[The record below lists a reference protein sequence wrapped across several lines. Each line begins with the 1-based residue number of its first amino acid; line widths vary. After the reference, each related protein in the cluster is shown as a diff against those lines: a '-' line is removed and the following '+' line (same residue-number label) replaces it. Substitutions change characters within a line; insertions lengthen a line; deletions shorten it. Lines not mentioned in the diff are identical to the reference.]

1 MEKEEKDKE
10 NDMKILTE
18 EEIEKIKDAFDVVD
32 SRGRGKFDPKEFK
45 ENMESNGLHEKEP
58 LIYEIFNELDTEE
71 AEKNGVTFEQLIEAI
86 SNKLGNKNSREGTKK
101 IFDLFVDKKGSN
113 TITLHAL
120 KKAANEFG
128 QKMTNEQLKELFE
141 KASKNGNELTFD
153 EFYNVINKKS

>member
-1 MEKEEKDKE
+1 MEKENID
-10 NDMKILTE
+10 NLTE

-45 ENMESNGLHEKEP
+45 ANMESTGMHEKEA
-58 LIYEIFNELDTEE
+58 LIYSIFDELDTEE
-71 AEKNGVTFEQLIEAI
+71 AENNGVTFEQLIEAI
-86 SNKLGNKNSREGTKK
+86 NRKLGNKNTKEGARK
-101 IFDLFVDKKGSN
+101 IFELFVDKKDSQ

-128 QKMTNEQLKELFE
+128 QKMTHEQLKELFE

-153 EFYNVINKKS
+153 EFYKVLNKKH

>member
-1 MEKEEKDKE
+1 MEKEDI
-10 NDMKILTE
+10 NNLTE

-45 ENMESNGLHEKEP
+45 ANMESTGMHEKES
-58 LIYEIFNELDTEE
+58 LIYSIFDDLDTEE
-71 AEKNGVTFEQLIEAI
+71 AENNGVTFKQLIEAI
-86 SNKLGNKNSREGTKK
+86 NKKLGNRNTKEGARK
-101 IFDLFVDKKGSN
+101 IFELFVDKKDSQ

-141 KASKNGNELTFD
+141 KASRNGNELTFD
-153 EFYNVINKKS
+153 EFYKVLNKKN

>member
-1 MEKEEKDKE
+1 MEEEDIS
-10 NDMKILTE
+10 NLTE

-45 ENMESNGLHEKEP
+45 ANMESTGMHEKES
-58 LIYEIFNELDTEE
+58 LIYSIFDDLDTEE
-71 AEKNGVTFEQLIEAI
+71 AENNGVTFKQLIEAI
-86 SNKLGNKNSREGTKK
+86 NKKLGNRNTKEGARK
-101 IFDLFVDKKGSN
+101 IFELFVDKKGSQ

-141 KASKNGNELTFD
+141 KASRNGNELTFD
-153 EFYNVINKKS
+153 EFYKVLNKKN

>member
-1 MEKEEKDKE
+1 MEKE
-10 NDMKILTE
+10 NINNLTE

-45 ENMESNGLHEKEP
+45 ANMESTGMHEKEA
-58 LIYEIFNELDTEE
+58 LIYSIFDELDTEE
-71 AEKNGVTFEQLIEAI
+71 AENNGVTFEQLIEAI
-86 SNKLGNKNSREGTKK
+86 NRTLGNKNTKEGARK
-101 IFDLFVDKKGSN
+101 IFELFVDKKDSQ

-153 EFYNVINKKS
+153 EFYKVLNKKH

>member
-1 MEKEEKDKE
+1 MEKE
-10 NDMKILTE
+10 NINNLTE

-45 ENMESNGLHEKEP
+45 ANMESTGMHEKEA
-58 LIYEIFNELDTEE
+58 LIYSIFDELDTEE
-71 AEKNGVTFEQLIEAI
+71 AENNGVTFEQLIEAI
-86 SNKLGNKNSREGTKK
+86 NRKLGNKNTKEGARK
-101 IFDLFVDKKGSN
+101 IFELFVDKKDSQ

-153 EFYNVINKKS
+153 EFYKVLNKKH

>member
-1 MEKEEKDKE
+1 MEKEDI
-10 NDMKILTE
+10 NNLTE
-18 EEIEKIKDAFDVVD
+18 EEIEKIRDAFDVVD

-45 ENMESNGLHEKEP
+45 ANMESTGMHEKEA
-58 LIYEIFNELDTEE
+58 LIYSIFDELDTEE
-71 AEKNGVTFEQLIEAI
+71 AENNGVTFEQLIEAI
-86 SNKLGNKNSREGTKK
+86 NRTLGNKNTKEGARK
-101 IFDLFVDKKGSN
+101 IFELFVDKKDSQ

-153 EFYNVINKKS
+153 EFYKVLNKKH